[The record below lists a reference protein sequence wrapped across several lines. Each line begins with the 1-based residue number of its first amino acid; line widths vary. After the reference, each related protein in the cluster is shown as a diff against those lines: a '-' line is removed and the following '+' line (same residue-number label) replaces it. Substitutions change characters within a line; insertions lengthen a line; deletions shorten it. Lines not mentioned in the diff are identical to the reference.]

1 MYMSKEYNWE
11 VPLPFCP
18 WFTQC
23 SRRVGTQSLERH
35 ERETRGMGVNWK
47 SGSVVECA
55 LIGSRCPPFPSL
67 SVSLGSG
74 RPALTKA
81 LGTAVLS
88 GDMADDDDVAEDWE
102 DADTEV
108 R

>member
-35 ERETRGMGVNWK
+35 ERETRGVGINWK
-47 SGSVVECA
+47 PGSVVGCA
-55 LIGSRCPPFPSL
+55 LIGRGVRLSPSL
-67 SVSLGSG
+67 VGVPGQWPASFDGGAGHGSSLRRHGG
-74 RPALTKA
+74 
-81 LGTAVLS
+81 
-88 GDMADDDDVAEDWE
+88 
-102 DADTEV
+102 
-108 R
+108 